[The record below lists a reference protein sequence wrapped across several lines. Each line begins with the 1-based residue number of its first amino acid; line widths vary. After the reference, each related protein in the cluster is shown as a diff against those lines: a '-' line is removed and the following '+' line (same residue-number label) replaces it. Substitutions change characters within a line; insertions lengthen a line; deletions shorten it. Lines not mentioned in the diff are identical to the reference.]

1 MLVDPP
7 IDKLIKKTECRYM
20 LVCGISKRARQ
31 LLQHE
36 TDMLAATKEKPISVA
51 AKEVYEDKVVIT
63 KD

>member
-36 TDMLAATKEKPISVA
+36 SDMLAFTKQKPISIA
-51 AKEVYEDKVVIT
+51 AKEIYDGKIVIA
-63 KD
+63 KE